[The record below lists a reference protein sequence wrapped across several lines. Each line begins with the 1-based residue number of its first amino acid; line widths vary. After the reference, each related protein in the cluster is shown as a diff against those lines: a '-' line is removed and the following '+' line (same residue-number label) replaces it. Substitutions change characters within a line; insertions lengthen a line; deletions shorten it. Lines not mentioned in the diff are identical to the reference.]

1 MNGMIR
7 TLLIANRG
15 EIACRIARSAKALGI
30 RTVAVHSDADA
41 RAMHVAHCDRACR
54 IGPAPASDSYLNAG
68 AIIEAAR
75 ASGADAVHPGY
86 GFLAENAEFADAC
99 ADAGLTFVGPPAQA
113 IRDMGSKARARA
125 LMETAGVAL
134 VPGYHGEDQDAAALG
149 AAAARIGYPVLVKA
163 SAGGGG
169 RGMRIVATAGE
180 LAPAIDSAR
189 REAAAAFGDGRL
201 LIEKYLSRP
210 RHVEVQVFGDGHG
223 TMLHLFE
230 RDCSIQ
236 RRHQKVLEEAPA
248 PGLPDDLRAALGE
261 TAVRAARAVGYVG
274 AGTVE
279 FVLDA
284 NGFYFIEMNT
294 RLQVEHPVTEAVT
307 GIDLVAWQLDVAAGG
322 RLPLAQDQVRCR
334 GHALEARLCAE
345 DPVDFQ
351 PRTGQISYLRFPG
364 DGTRV
369 DTGVREGDAV
379 SVYYDAMIAKLVAH
393 GPDRATALSLLARAV
408 EQTRVAGLVTNQPF
422 LARLV
427 HHPAFARGDVHTG
440 FIEEHAD
447 ALLPAPA
454 PVDDTT
460 FALAATAVV
469 RQRAH
474 AAQAGA
480 AATADPGSP
489 WHSCSGW
496 RLNAP
501 AVHRVT
507 LAHGEEQ
514 REVLLEV
521 AGRDLVAAGLRLSGG
536 VGPDEPVTATGNGGT
551 LTAPVVLSGQE
562 VTVFLPDGPV
572 VLAVHDPLEA
582 AGGDEEA
589 AGHLTAPM
597 PGRIIEIHVTAGDDV
612 VRGTPL
618 LVLEAMKMEHTIT
631 APVDGTVTRVRYAV
645 GDLVEEGSDLLELE
659 PARGE

>member
-1 MNGMIR
+1 MIR

-41 RAMHVAHCDRACR
+41 GALHVAHCDRACR

-125 LMETAGVAL
+125 LMEAAGVAL

-149 AAAARIGYPVLVKA
+149 AAAARIGYPVLIKA

-284 NGFYFIEMNT
+284 DGFYFIEMNT

-307 GIDLVAWQLDVAAGG
+307 GIDLVAWQLDVATGG
-322 RLPLAQDQVRCR
+322 RLPLTQDQVRCR

-351 PRTGQISYLRFPG
+351 PRTGRISYLRFPG
-364 DGTRV
+364 DGARV

-379 SVYYDAMIAKLVAH
+379 SVHYDAMIAKLVAH
-393 GPDRATALSLLARAV
+393 GPDRATALSRLARAV
-408 EQTRVAGLVTNQPF
+408 EQTRIAGLVTNQPF

-427 HHPAFARGDVHTG
+427 RHPAFARGDVHTG

-447 ALLPAPA
+447 ALLPAPL
-454 PVDDTT
+454 PVDDAT

-469 RQRAH
+469 RRRAH
-474 AAQAGA
+474 AARAGA
-480 AATADPGSP
+480 AAATDPGSP

-514 REVLLEV
+514 REVVLEA
-521 AGRDLVAAGLRLSGG
+521 AGRDLVAADLCLSGG
-536 VGPDEPVTATGNGGT
+536 VGPDEPVTAAGKDGT

-572 VLAVHDPLEA
+572 VLAVHDPLEE

-597 PGRIIEIHVTAGDDV
+597 PGRIIEIHVAAGDDV

-631 APVDGTVTRVRYAV
+631 APVDGTVTCVRYAV

>member
-1 MNGMIR
+1 MNGTIG

-41 RAMHVAHCDRACR
+41 RSLHVESCDRACR
-54 IGPAPASDSYLNAG
+54 IGPAPAADSYLNIG

-86 GFLAENAEFADAC
+86 GFLAENAAFADAC

-125 LMETAGVAL
+125 LMEAAGVAL
-134 VPGYHGEDQDAAALG
+134 VPGYHGEDQDAAALE

-169 RGMRIVATAGE
+169 RGMRIVTSAGE
-180 LAPAIDSAR
+180 LAPAVDSAR

-201 LIEKYLSRP
+201 LIEKYLARP
-210 RHVEVQVFGDGHG
+210 RHVEVQVFGDSHG
-223 TMLHLFE
+223 AMLHLFE

-248 PGLPDDLRAALGE
+248 PGLPDEVRAALGE
-261 TAVRAARAVGYVG
+261 TAVRAARAVGYIG

-279 FVLDA
+279 FILDA
-284 NGFYFIEMNT
+284 DGFYFIEMNT
-294 RLQVEHPVTEAVT
+294 RLQVEHPVTEFIT

-322 RLPLAQDQVRCR
+322 RLPLAQDQVRCQ
-334 GHALEARLCAE
+334 GHALEARLSAE

-351 PRTGQISYLRFPG
+351 PRTGRISYLRFPG

-369 DTGVREGDAV
+369 DSGVREGDAV
-379 SVYYDAMIAKLVAH
+379 SVHYDAMIAKLVTH
-393 GPDRATALSLLARAV
+393 GPDRATAQSRLARAL
-408 EQTRVAGLVTNQPF
+408 EQTRIAGLVTNQPF

-427 HHPAFARGDVHTG
+427 RHPAFARGDVHTG

-447 ALLPAPA
+447 ALLPAPP

-460 FALAATAVV
+460 FALAAAAVI
-469 RQRAH
+469 RQRESTAR
-474 AAQAGA
+474 AVA
-480 AATADPGSP
+480 AAAADPCSP
-489 WHSCSGW
+489 WHSRSGW

-501 AVHRVT
+501 AVHRVLLT
-507 LAHGEEQ
+507 HGD
-514 REVLLEV
+514 RKHEVRLE
-521 AGRDLVAAGLRLSGG
+521 ADGADLIADDLRLSGG
-536 VGPDEPVTATGNGGT
+536 LRPDEPVTAAGTGAM
-551 LTAPVVLSGQE
+551 LTAPVVLADPE
-562 VTVFLPDGPV
+562 VTVFLPGGPV
-572 VLAVHDPLEA
+572 VLVVHDPVEA

-597 PGRIIEIHVTAGDDV
+597 PGRIIEIHVAAGDAV
-612 VRGTPL
+612 LRGAPL

-631 APVDGTVTRVRYAV
+631 APVDGTVTGVRYAV

-659 PARGE
+659 PSPGE